1 MNAPKSRGSFVL
13 PINNRVVPYNPA
25 LAEELSIRKPENAR
39 VSGRLLALVYQQLN
53 FWSRF
58 AKHKH
63 NGKRYFW
70 KSQEEISKELSVSTK
85 QINRALKALL
95 ELGLIIREKLHKRFW
110 KQTYFYYLP
119 KSPHTMEVEPMVPA
133 PPVVAPTATG
143 TTGSTRIHSSG
154 GSTSRGTT
162 AGATTGG
169 AGTIGSLSSVPTGSG
184 RKAGGVGF
192 AVGGAG
198 KSTGARS
205 SGGMGHLPPF
215 TNKREL
221 QSKIHTLKAVVERC
235 FQMGGVYENEQGELV
250 PIS

>member
-198 KSTGARS
+198 KSTGSRS
-205 SGGMGHLPPF
+205 SGGVGANVPF

-221 QSKIHTLKAVVERC
+221 HSKIHTLKAVVERC

-250 PIS
+250 PIA

>member
-1 MNAPKSRGSFVL
+1 MNAPKSRGSFSV

-25 LAEELSIRKPENAR
+25 LAEELSIKKPENSR

-53 FWSRF
+53 FWSKY

-70 KSQEEISKELSVSTK
+70 KSQEELANELAVSTK

-95 ELGLIIREKLHKRFW
+95 ELGLLVREKLHKRFW

-119 KSPHTMEVEPMVPA
+119 KSPHTTEVEPMVPA

-154 GSTSRGTT
+154 GTTSRG
-162 AGATTGG
+162 TTGG
-169 AGTIGSLSSVPTGSG
+169 AGTIGSLSSVPTGGG
-184 RKAGGVGF
+184 RRAGGVGF
-192 AVGGAG
+192 AFGGAG
-198 KSTGARS
+198 KSTGARG
-205 SGGMGHLPPF
+205 SGGVGANVPF

-250 PIS
+250 PIT

>member
-1 MNAPKSRGSFVL
+1 MNSPKSRGSFVL

-25 LAEELSIRKPENAR
+25 LAEELSIRKPENSR

-53 FWSRF
+53 FWSKF

-70 KSQEEISKELSVSTK
+70 KSQEELGNELAISTK

-95 ELGLIIREKLHKRFW
+95 ELGLLVREKLHKRFW

-133 PPVVAPTATG
+133 SPVVPLTATG
-143 TTGSTRIHSSG
+143 TTGSTRIHSSRG
-154 GSTSRGTT
+154 TTSRGTT
-162 AGATTGG
+162 GE
-169 AGTIGSLSSVPTGSG
+169 AGTIGSTSSVPTGSW
-184 RKAGGVGF
+184 RRAGGVGF
-192 AVGGAG
+192 AAGGAG

-205 SGGMGHLPPF
+205 SGGVGANVPF
-215 TNKREL
+215 TNKREH

-235 FQMGGVYENEQGELV
+235 FQMGGVYENEQGQLV
-250 PIS
+250 PIT

>member
-25 LAEELSIRKPENAR
+25 LAEELSIRKPENTR
-39 VSGRLLALVYQQLN
+39 VSGRLLALVYQQLS
-53 FWSRF
+53 FWSKY

-63 NGKRYFW
+63 NGRKYFW
-70 KSQEEISKELSVSTK
+70 KSQEELGNELAVSTK

-95 ELGLIIREKLHKRFW
+95 ELGLLVREKLHKRFW

-133 PPVVAPTATG
+133 PPVVA
-143 TTGSTRIHSSG
+143 S
-154 GSTSRGTT
+154 
-162 AGATTGG
+162 TGG
-169 AGTIGSLSSVPTGSG
+169 G
-184 RKAGGVGF
+184 RRAGGVGF
-192 AVGGAG
+192 AFGGAG
-198 KSTGARS
+198 KSTGARG
-205 SGGMGHLPPF
+205 SGGVGANVPF

-250 PIS
+250 PIA

>member
-1 MNAPKSRGSFVL
+1 MNEPKSRGSFVL

-25 LAEELSIRKPENAR
+25 LAEELSIRKPENSR

-70 KSQEEISKELSVSTK
+70 KSQQELANELAVSTK

-95 ELGLIIREKLHKRFW
+95 ELGLLVREKLHKRFW

-133 PPVVAPTATG
+133 SPVVPPTANG

-154 GSTSRGTT
+154 GTTSRGTT
-162 AGATTGG
+162 GE
-169 AGTIGSLSSVPTGSG
+169 AGTIGSTSSVLTGS
-184 RKAGGVGF
+184 RRRAGGVGF

-205 SGGMGHLPPF
+205 SGGVGANVPF

-235 FQMGGVYENEQGELV
+235 FQIGGVYENEQGELV
-250 PIS
+250 PIT